1 MKNDLSVKKSCSDK
15 SLAFNLHDEYDM
27 SSQNCVFR
35 ILVATG
41 FWRALL
47 SFTSFLAIL
56 YTLFYHYKL
65 IAYPGLTEYREFV
78 VLQTTRMFYLGDN
91 PFSVN
96 NYPLSENVHGLMHG
110 FITGHLC
117 NLIENCNLIY
127 QKWFSAGCIS
137 LSTLLIIATGVRLG
151 ADRTT
156 IVAISALFYCLNVF
170 SYAALPRPDAF
181 GLLLFLLAI
190 LLPVCFP
197 RSFIAILLSVIIGI
211 CSFLTKLYFGLFLP
225 LCLIYLFLYI
235 SVQRVVIY
243 LLLSI
248 VLTVSSLVVVNS
260 VFPTYFS
267 SMLNLT
273 GSVEYSGKHLTR
285 QLIEA
290 GRAYAGILTLFV
302 LILYFN
308 RRKIFYAALYLIGN
322 VIHTK
327 VKPADRF
334 DYKDPFYYFFI
345 ATIVGLL
352 SFLYLGLNTG
362 AYMLY
367 LYQLFLPFLLLFI
380 SLDGKVNLAIK
391 YGLLS
396 IAFVTLFLR
405 QGLGASEFDDIHQI
419 NWRHLEFLI
428 KNSDSP
434 LTSPLSA
441 MLVDKYQKVV
451 YLNGHNGPPKTSS
464 NSSYEY
470 TQEASLRNKSHAYF
484 DSIDRK
490 LEDRLFDLVVC
501 DSAAYFC
508 QNDVLNHRYYLADRF
523 PIYLPHSRQRF
534 QVTIYRNTNQQ

>member
-1 MKNDLSVKKSCSDK
+1 
-15 SLAFNLHDEYDM
+15 M
-27 SSQNCVFR
+27 SSQSRLLR

-41 FWRALL
+41 LWRALL
-47 SFTSFLAIL
+47 SFTSFLAIA
-56 YTLFYHYKL
+56 YTLFYHNKL

-110 FITGHLC
+110 LITGHLC

-151 ADRTT
+151 ADRT
-156 IVAISALFYCLNVF
+156 AIIAIGALFYCLNVF
-170 SYAALPRPDAF
+170 SYAALPRPDAL
-181 GLLLFLLAI
+181 GLLLFLFAV
-190 LLPVCFP
+190 LLPVYFP
-197 RSFIAILLSVIIGI
+197 RSLTSLLLSVIIGI

-235 SVQRVVIY
+235 SVQRSVIY

-248 VLTVSSLVVVNS
+248 VLTVSSLFIVTS

-285 QLIEA
+285 QLIETV
-290 GRAYAGILTLFV
+290 RAYAGILTLFI

-308 RRKIFYAALYLIGN
+308 RRNIFHEALCLIVN
-322 VIHTK
+322 VIQTK
-327 VKPADRF
+327 VQLADRF
-334 DYKDPFYYFFI
+334 DNKDPFYYFFI

-380 SLDGKVNLAIK
+380 SLDRKVNLSIK

-405 QGLGASEFDDIHQI
+405 QGLDASEFDDIHQI

-428 KNSDSP
+428 KNSDAP

-441 MLVDKYQKVV
+441 LLVDKYQKVV
-451 YLNGHNGPPKTSS
+451 YLNGHNGPPKKSS
-464 NSSYEY
+464 NSSDGY
-470 TQEASLRNKSHAYF
+470 TQETSLQNKSHAYF

-490 LEDRLFDLVVC
+490 LEDSLFDLVVC

-508 QNDVLNHRYYLADRF
+508 RNDVLNHRYYLTDRF
-523 PIYLPHSRQRF
+523 PIYFPHSGQIF
-534 QVTIYRNTNQQ
+534 HVTIYRSTNKQ